1 MEYDRAGVAAHAKNL
16 ANKVKGGL
24 EGSLKTL
31 GVEVVDAT
39 GELAGANTV
48 KAVETGKTFTAKD
61 IILAPGSLPFVPP
74 GVQVWC
80 VVSWACLDARAFWG
94 SCTAAKS
101 CSPFVSGCGAALC
114 FDVVCRIGLRAYRL
128 AMADV
133 PYTDERVPAVASGIL
148 FWDVVRV

>member
-1 MEYDRAGVAAHAKNL
+1 MTTGTRTYDTIFQVSGVEYDRAGVAAHAKNL

-74 GVQVWC
+74 GVQVC
-80 VVSWACLDARAFWG
+80 YDRVFSARVSG
-94 SCTAAKS
+94 SCTAKS
-101 CSPFVSGCGAALC
+101 GFSLSVCCSPLCRCRAGMVFMPSGC
-114 FDVVCRIGLRAYRL
+114 
-128 AMADV
+128 
-133 PYTDERVPAVASGIL
+133 
-148 FWDVVRV
+148 

>member
-1 MEYDRAGVAAHAKNL
+1 MIDGMDRAVHHDPHLHHQVSGVEFDRAGVAAHAKNL

-74 GVQVWC
+74 GVQV
-80 VVSWACLDARAFWG
+80 DKAFLLLFVL
-94 SCTAAKS
+94 SLPCFFFF
-101 CSPFVSGCGAALC
+101 CSFLLFFVHLTVLC
-114 FDVVCRIGLRAYRL
+114 
-128 AMADV
+128 
-133 PYTDERVPAVASGIL
+133 
-148 FWDVVRV
+148 

>member
-1 MEYDRAGVAAHAKNL
+1 MSFPAQLFPPLPPPKFLSSVSMAPWHQVSGVEFDRAGVAAHAKNL

-39 GELAGANTV
+39 GELADANTV

-74 GVQVWC
+74 GVQV
-80 VVSWACLDARAFWG
+80 
-94 SCTAAKS
+94 
-101 CSPFVSGCGAALC
+101 
-114 FDVVCRIGLRAYRL
+114 
-128 AMADV
+128 MAGV
-133 PYTDERVPAVASGIL
+133 YI
-148 FWDVVRV
+148 F

>member
-1 MEYDRAGVAAHAKNL
+1 MSGVEFDRAGVAAHAKNL

-74 GVQVWC
+74 GVQVTSQASYCCTTVWKY
-80 VVSWACLDARAFWG
+80 VVVLLQ
-94 SCTAAKS
+94 
-101 CSPFVSGCGAALC
+101 FVL
-114 FDVVCRIGLRAYRL
+114 LRFA
-128 AMADV
+128 
-133 PYTDERVPAVASGIL
+133 E
-148 FWDVVRV
+148 

>member
-1 MEYDRAGVAAHAKNL
+1 MYLLFFIFCGSNGTIDGTALSCQVSGVEFDRAGVAAHAKNL

-74 GVQVWC
+74 GVQV
-80 VVSWACLDARAFWG
+80 
-94 SCTAAKS
+94 T
-101 CSPFVSGCGAALC
+101 
-114 FDVVCRIGLRAYRL
+114 
-128 AMADV
+128 
-133 PYTDERVPAVASGIL
+133 
-148 FWDVVRV
+148 

>member
-1 MEYDRAGVAAHAKNL
+1 MSGVEFDRAGVAAHAKNL

-74 GVQVWC
+74 GVQV
-80 VVSWACLDARAFWG
+80 
-94 SCTAAKS
+94 
-101 CSPFVSGCGAALC
+101 
-114 FDVVCRIGLRAYRL
+114 
-128 AMADV
+128 
-133 PYTDERVPAVASGIL
+133 TDEAGNKLASKHSLSYIGFEIRVRRWCPFGVGSNDGGGWPSFVIPAGAMIGGGGKRS
-148 FWDVVRV
+148 

>member
-1 MEYDRAGVAAHAKNL
+1 MSTTAHTPVGANRLVAAIFRLSSTQNQLSLPCLLRVASFNFHRDDGTACRCLLLQVSGVEFDRAGVAAHAKNL

-48 KAVETGKTFTAKD
+48 KAAETGKTFTAKD

-74 GVQVWC
+74 GVQVIKEP
-80 VVSWACLDARAFWG
+80 R
-94 SCTAAKS
+94 
-101 CSPFVSGCGAALC
+101 
-114 FDVVCRIGLRAYRL
+114 GLRSSR
-128 AMADV
+128 
-133 PYTDERVPAVASGIL
+133 G
-148 FWDVVRV
+148 